1 MLLSPSTNPTVYQA
15 RGSLVRV
22 DTFNRELTLLV
33 GGAVLDLD
41 VPPSCAIVL
50 NGQAVRLRLLQPQ
63 DRLLV
68 AYEPGLGRGIARRI
82 DVNTF

>member
-1 MLLSPSTNPTVYQA
+1 MLLTPSTDPVAREA
-15 RGSLVRV
+15 RGSLLRV
-22 DTFNRELTLLV
+22 DTLNRELTLLV
-33 GGAVLDLD
+33 GGVALDLD

-63 DRLLV
+63 DRLHV
-68 AYEPGLGRGIARRI
+68 TYEPGLGRGVARRI